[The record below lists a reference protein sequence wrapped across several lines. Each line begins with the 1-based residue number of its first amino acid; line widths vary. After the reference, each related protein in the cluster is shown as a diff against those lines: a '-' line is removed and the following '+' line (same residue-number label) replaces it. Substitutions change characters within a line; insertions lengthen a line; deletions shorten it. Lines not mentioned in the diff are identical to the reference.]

1 MGLIVNILNTE
12 TVTNLKHQDGK
23 LNGKKINITNV
34 KKVLLPAYNE
44 YCLRMPGSTCDT
56 GMPQN
61 SRNLNI
67 FKLYFCKKLI

>member
-12 TVTNLKHQDGK
+12 TVTKLKHHPGGK
-23 LNGKKINITNV
+23 PINITNV

-67 FKLYFCKKLI
+67 FNY